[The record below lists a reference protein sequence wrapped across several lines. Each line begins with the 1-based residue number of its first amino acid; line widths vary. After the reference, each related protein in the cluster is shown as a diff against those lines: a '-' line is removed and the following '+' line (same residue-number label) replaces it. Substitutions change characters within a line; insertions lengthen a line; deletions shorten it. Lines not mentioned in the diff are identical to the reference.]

1 MMSDSAQSSKDGYF
15 VDETGAAAFN
25 TSFTLMLA
33 KLQKEVVSQYISP
46 SNTHR
51 FRHGG
56 DWNHPGAPE
65 AIGGGMQTHS
75 AIVETQFQDLVDNDL
90 GAIDRSAQHLIEAMH
105 RQFAQMLYSTV
116 SAACDQT
123 GNTVDAKAEG
133 SLEDA
138 FMAMIEKIQFSA
150 DKNGKV
156 NLPEVHVAPDTGARM
171 IAALEATSPE
181 YKDRLEVIK
190 ARKIEEAL
198 GREVERKAK
207 FVCYGDDA

>member
-1 MMSDSAQSSKDGYF
+1 MSGKKSKHAYF
-15 VDETGAAAFN
+15 IDEIGTAAFN
-25 TSFTLMLA
+25 TAFTQMLA
-33 KLQKEVVSQYISP
+33 KLQKEAISQYISP
-46 SNTHR
+46 GNTHR
-51 FRHGG
+51 LRHGG
-56 DWNHPGAPE
+56 DWEHPGAPE

-116 SAACDQT
+116 SVACDQT
-123 GNTVDAKAEG
+123 GNTIDAKAEG
-133 SLEDA
+133 SLENA
-138 FMAMIEKIQFSA
+138 FMAMIEKIQFSVG
-150 DKNGKV
+150 KNGKV
-156 NLPEVHVAPDTGARM
+156 NLPEVRVAPDTGARM

-181 YKDRLEVIK
+181 YKERLEVIM

-207 FVCYGDDA
+207 FACYGDDA